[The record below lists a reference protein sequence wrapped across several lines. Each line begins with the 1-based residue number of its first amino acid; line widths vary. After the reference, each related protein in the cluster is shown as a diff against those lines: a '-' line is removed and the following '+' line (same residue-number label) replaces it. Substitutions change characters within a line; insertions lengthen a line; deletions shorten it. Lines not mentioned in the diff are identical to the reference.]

1 MSHLAKNHAEVRLSS
16 FQIIDD
22 LFQRSHLFRELLLSD
37 FQRFT
42 RLVTGTEPKHPLP
55 LPKPVAAK
63 LKEKSLLAIRQWHDK
78 YGEGY
83 PRLKL
88 SYNYLKSSK
97 KVRKLL
103 HILCMYKPMILIKT
117 LFNRSILMSWL
128 PNRKQ
133 FVDVSK
139 RERHGTWP

>member
-1 MSHLAKNHAEVRLSS
+1 MSHLSKNHAEIRLSS

-55 LPKPVAAK
+55 LPKAVAAK

-88 SYNYLKSSK
+88 SYNFLKSNK
-97 KVRKLL
+97 KVRGFCWCVSTV
-103 HILCMYKPMILIKT
+103 ISILI
-117 LFNRSILMSWL
+117 NVQCILY
-128 PNRKQ
+128 R
-133 FVDVSK
+133 
-139 RERHGTWP
+139 

>member
-1 MSHLAKNHAEVRLSS
+1 MHTFTCSFLIFHRSSDAYIRATHETVMSHLSKNHAEIRLSS
-16 FQIIDD
+16 FQIIDE

-88 SYNYLKSSK
+88 SYSFLKTNK
-97 KVRKLL
+97 KV
-103 HILCMYKPMILIKT
+103 
-117 LFNRSILMSWL
+117 S
-128 PNRKQ
+128 
-133 FVDVSK
+133 
-139 RERHGTWP
+139 